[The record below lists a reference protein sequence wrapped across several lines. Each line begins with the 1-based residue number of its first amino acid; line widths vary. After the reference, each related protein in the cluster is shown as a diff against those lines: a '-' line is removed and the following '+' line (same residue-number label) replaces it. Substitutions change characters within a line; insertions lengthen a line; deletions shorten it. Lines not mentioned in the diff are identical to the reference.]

1 MNIVVIGIGKVGYV
15 LLQQLAEEGHD
26 VVAVDRNTA
35 LLHMCQNKLDVA
47 TVTGNGASVEVQKE
61 AGVETAD
68 LLVAATSSD
77 EVNLL
82 CCLVAHKLGCTNVV
96 ARVRNPDYDQQ
107 LSLLKDELGLSFSIN
122 PEKTAADE
130 IFRLIQFPT
139 LLKRE
144 FFAGGRTEMAEVK
157 IPEDSRLAGKRLD
170 QLGDILRR
178 RAIVCAVNRQGTV
191 HIPSG
196 PFVLQAGD
204 KVTVSAASREMPRLI
219 RECGIK
225 TRRINRVLIIGGSTI
240 AAYLTRLLLES
251 KVSVA
256 IIEESRERCE
266 RLAELLPGAAVIC
279 GNGTDQEL
287 LLDEGI
293 KEADAVVTLTGIDEE
308 NFLVSMFANH
318 LGVPKTI
325 TKINRLEYSD
335 VFTGT
340 GIDTI
345 VSPKLLTANQI
356 VRYVRAVG
364 ASREGG
370 VETLYRIVGGTTD
383 ALGFTVPEGAPFLNV
398 PLMRLHLK
406 PKTLIASI
414 VRRQRVIIPKGDDC
428 LLAGDSV
435 VIVAEASQAVSN
447 LTDIFADSDGFHES
461 VSEVSEDGLNGGFSE

>member
-26 VVAVDRNTA
+26 VVAVDRNTN

-47 TVTGNGASVEVQKE
+47 AVTGNGASVEVQRE

-77 EVNLL
+77 EMNLL
-82 CCLVAHKLGCTNVV
+82 CCLVAHKLGCRNVV
-96 ARVRNPDYDQQ
+96 ARVRNPEYDQQ

-122 PEKTAADE
+122 PEKTAAYE
-130 IFRLIQFPT
+130 IFRLLRFPT

-157 IPEDSRLAGKRLD
+157 IPADSKLAGKRLD

-178 RAIVCAVNRQGTV
+178 RAIICAVNRQGEV
-191 HIPSG
+191 VIPSG
-196 PFVLQAGD
+196 PFELHAED
-204 KVTVSAASREMPRLI
+204 KLTISASSREMPQLI
-219 RECGIK
+219 RACGIK
-225 TRRINRVLIIGGSTI
+225 TRKINRVLIIGGSTI
-240 AAYLTRLLLES
+240 AAYLTRLLLET

-256 IIEESRERCE
+256 IIEENRERCQ
-266 RLAELLPGAAVIC
+266 RLCELLPGASIIC

-287 LLDEGI
+287 LQDEGI
-293 KEADAVVTLTGIDEE
+293 READAVVTLTGIDEE

-335 VFTGT
+335 VFAGT

-364 ASREGG
+364 ASREGS
-370 VETLYRIVGGTTD
+370 VETLYRLVGGKAE
-383 ALGFTVPEGAPFLNV
+383 ALGFTVPEKAPFLNV
-398 PLMRLHLK
+398 PLMKLRLK

-414 VRRQRVIIPKGDDC
+414 VRRQKVLIPKGDDC
-428 LLAGDSV
+428 LMAGDSV
-435 VIVAEASQAVSN
+435 VVVAEASRAVSN
-447 LTDIFADSDGFHES
+447 LTDIFDDEGFRGEDTD
-461 VSEVSEDGLNGGFSE
+461 EVFAE

>member
-26 VVAVDRNTA
+26 VVAVDRNIN

-47 TVTGNGASVEVQKE
+47 TVTGNGASVEVQRE

-77 EVNLL
+77 EMNLL
-82 CCLVAHKLGCTNVV
+82 CCLVAHKLGCGNVV
-96 ARVRNPDYDQQ
+96 ARVRNPEYDQQ
-107 LSLLKDELGLSFSIN
+107 LSLLKNELGLSFSIN
-122 PEKTAADE
+122 PEKTAAYE
-130 IFRLIQFPT
+130 IFRLLRFPT

-157 IPEDSRLAGKRLD
+157 IPADSKLAGKRLD

-178 RAIVCAVNRQGTV
+178 RAIICAVNRGGEV
-191 HIPSG
+191 VIPSG
-196 PFVLQAGD
+196 PFELHAED
-204 KVTVSAASREMPRLI
+204 KLTISASSREMPLLI
-219 RECGIK
+219 RDCGIK
-225 TRRINRVLIIGGSTI
+225 TRKINRVLIIGGSTI
-240 AAYLTRLLLES
+240 AAYLARLLLET

-256 IIEESRERCE
+256 IIEENRERCQ
-266 RLAELLPGAAVIC
+266 RLCELLPNASVIC

-287 LLDEGI
+287 LQDEGI
-293 KEADAVVTLTGIDEE
+293 READAVVTLTGIDEE

-335 VFTGT
+335 VFAGT

-356 VRYVRAVG
+356 VRYVRAVS
-364 ASREGG
+364 ASREGS
-370 VETLYRIVGGTTD
+370 VETLYRIVGGKAE
-383 ALGFTVPEGAPFLNV
+383 ALGFTVPEKGAFLNV
-398 PLMRLHLK
+398 PLMKLRLK

-414 VRRQRVIIPKGDDC
+414 VRRQKVIIPKGDDC
-428 LLAGDSV
+428 LMAGDSV
-435 VIVAEASQAVSN
+435 VVVAEAVRAVSN
-447 LTDIFADSDGFHES
+447 LTDIFEDDEGFFGIGEDADEGFTE
-461 VSEVSEDGLNGGFSE
+461 